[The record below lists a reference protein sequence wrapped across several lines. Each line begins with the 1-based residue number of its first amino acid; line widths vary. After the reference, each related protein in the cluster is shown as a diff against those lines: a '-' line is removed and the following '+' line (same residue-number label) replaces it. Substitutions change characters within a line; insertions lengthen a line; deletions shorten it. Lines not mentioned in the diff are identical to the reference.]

1 MTNGKRMHLQTT
13 LNSIESWHNFVIQSL
28 MPFKSFMPCCFWQDA
43 SASYDIF
50 LDISCDIIFDFAFY
64 FLQNVQCFVA
74 FFLQSWCGMT
84 DDWIIPS
91 NIGLF
96 FSSNIIEFQFLE
108 LKCVSEVY
116 SFQETN
122 DFIVELILFCKV
134 TFVLNWH
141 ELLHLLSR

>member
-1 MTNGKRMHLQTT
+1 
-13 LNSIESWHNFVIQSL
+13 
-28 MPFKSFMPCCFWQDA
+28 
-43 SASYDIF
+43 
-50 LDISCDIIFDFAFY
+50 
-64 FLQNVQCFVA
+64 
-74 FFLQSWCGMT
+74 MT

-141 ELLHLLSR
+141 